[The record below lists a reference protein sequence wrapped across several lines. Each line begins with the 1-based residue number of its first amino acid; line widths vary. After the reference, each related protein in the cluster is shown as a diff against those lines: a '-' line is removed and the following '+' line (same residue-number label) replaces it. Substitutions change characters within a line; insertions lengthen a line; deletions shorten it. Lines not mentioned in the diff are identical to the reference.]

1 MSQENRGNSSAT
13 PVSVLPAKRRRGRP
27 RKDENRNYMAKAPAT
42 PVSDLPRRSRHVS
55 TESAAHTDNAL
66 VGQIVSGVLDGSF
79 DAGYLLTVKVGNTNT
94 ILRGVVFEPGLS
106 VPISADNDV
115 APHVKMF
122 RRSEMPLPVI
132 IPLQQVPA
140 SSTPYHEVKIEQ
152 LTKPIPKPVT
162 AIPLEG
168 SLSGNTS
175 LPKRP
180 SDDINHVSQV
190 APQDNQSIVRTES
203 SDILPSKGVD
213 GAHQTPPVA
222 SLAASSN
229 IEKEKSTDI
238 LFNKTGLASTEAV
251 NSNQSPPI
259 AAQAT
264 KKLDITTLTNKSSD
278 ELNQALQD
286 LPSEPKT
293 ESPVVVLQES
303 KTSLLT
309 MLSNGATA
317 TNDLKLEPETK
328 QSVEV
333 TSGEKGKGWET
344 INQVSQVQTNNLES
358 AVNLDPSVNVLKGVP
373 AEINHPPLATPIGV
387 SQENKTSPFDGSA
400 CANIQAHF
408 VAPQETISSVSNEIL
423 KRHETTRLIEESMTD
438 AIDTTKDDLQ
448 TQPMTNAPYNMQSG
462 YAVNQPTLSQHSI
475 EQQSY
480 DQTALTQEESL
491 ITKDAVSMQAPGKPV
506 ELVTSTGLMEPT
518 EAADHMQWGSA
529 VLLTFG

>member
-180 SDDINHVSQV
+180 SDDVNHISQV

-264 KKLDITTLTNKSSD
+264 KKLDITTLTNKSSG

-293 ESPVVVLQES
+293 KNPIVALQES

-333 TSGEKGKGWET
+333 SSGEKGKGWET

-358 AVNLDPSVNVLKGVP
+358 AVNLDSRVDLLKGVP
-373 AEINHPPLATPIGV
+373 VEINHPPLATPIGV

-400 CANIQAHF
+400 CADIQAHF
-408 VAPQETISSVSNEIL
+408 VAPQETISNVSNEIL

-491 ITKDAVSMQAPGKPV
+491 ISKDAVSMQAPGKPV

-518 EAADHMQWGSA
+518 EAADHMQ
-529 VLLTFG
+529 VN